1 MKTVLTTLLA
11 ICLCVPLVAD
21 EKKKERFEK
30 KKAAAE
36 KGDARAQASLGQLY
50 SLGIG
55 VEKNFKEAVKWFQKA
70 ADQGNALGQYN
81 IGWHH
86 SLGQGVEKDNVTA
99 YAWWNIAEANGYEYA
114 KKREETLAK
123 KMTGEDIT
131 KAEALVKEMIKKNPK
146 LIQKKK

>member
-55 VEKNFKEAVKWFQKA
+55 VEK
-70 ADQGNALGQYN
+70 
-81 IGWHH
+81 
-86 SLGQGVEKDNVTA
+86 DNVTA
-99 YAWWNIAEANGYEYA
+99 YAWWNIAEANGYEDA

-123 KMTGEDIT
+123 KMTAEGIT